1 LAVTA
6 AALLALTGCHADS
19 ASPGHEGVASVG
31 DPRYGSAPTSNP
43 NVTYQ
48 PDVVFVG
55 GGATAIRSAS
65 DDWLTWR
72 IDPNAKNAEKL
83 TRGKIMFLSG
93 RVVGRVLDAHRDG
106 ADLAVTL
113 GPVDITEVI
122 RDGTFAS
129 NGPVSLQAATP
140 YELTAPFWAEADV
153 SDESNDP
160 SATPAVLKA
169 PLAPEAGV
177 ARAVPV
183 AFRAPAPSTAGSVP
197 MPARIAPAA
206 GFKVSPICC
215 AGGVGAHFSYDQD
228 GVRLVGTAT
237 LLMNTPSASFHL
249 EIHGSSVTRAELEVS
264 GGAGL
269 RLDIEAATDAHRNIR
284 KQLAVPVD
292 FSIPIGQILGV
303 PFAVTVNQVIGVTTA
318 FSSKDGN
325 IKASGEWALNQSIG
339 FGYING
345 KFSARAPT
353 ELKVTKSL
361 VDSISG
367 ISVGVSAI
375 MVMYEAK
382 FYVGIG
388 AFGFTAGVYFK
399 LATTAGITIGSA
411 LGSPIEVCRSAQV
424 GVWAGY
430 GVGYTLPAAFT
441 KVINK
446 FLELLNVA
454 PIAKEAGIGEVKNV
468 INKSV
473 ITPDVPICR
482 G

>member
-1 LAVTA
+1 MLDSLRRRLLPVTA
-6 AALLALTGCHADS
+6 AALLALTGCHAGS
-19 ASPGHEGVASVG
+19 AGPSDGAAAGVS
-31 DPRYGSAPTSNP
+31 DPRYGSSPTSHP
-43 NVTYQ
+43 EVTYQ

-55 GGATAIRSAS
+55 GGARAVRSAS
-65 DDWLTWR
+65 ADWLRWR
-72 IDPNAKNAEKL
+72 IDPNAKNAENL
-83 TRGKIMFLSG
+83 TRGKIMFVAG
-93 RVVGRVLDAHRDG
+93 RVVGRVLDAHPDG
-106 ADLAVTL
+106 PDLAVTL

-129 NGPVSLQAATP
+129 DGPVSLEAATP

-153 SDESNDP
+153 SDTP
-160 SATPAVLKA
+160 SDQSAVPAVFKVQPA
-169 PLAPEAGV
+169 SQTPNTRVVP
-177 ARAVPV
+177 AV
-183 AFRAPAPSTAGSVP
+183 FRAPATPTS
-197 MPARIAPAA
+197 

-228 GVRLVGTAT
+228 GVRMVGTAT

-249 EIHGSSVTRAELEVS
+249 EIHGSSVTRAELAVS

-269 RLDIEAATDAHRNIR
+269 RLDIEAATDAHHNIR
-284 KQLAVPVD
+284 KQLAVPID
-292 FSIPIGQILGV
+292 FSVPIGQILGV
-303 PFAVTVNQVIGVTTA
+303 PFAVTVNQAIGVTTA
-318 FSSKDGN
+318 FSAKDGN

-339 FGYING
+339 FGYANG
-345 KFSARAPT
+345 KFSVRAPT
-353 ELKVTKSL
+353 ELTIKKSL

-375 MVMYEAK
+375 LVTYEAK
-382 FYVGIG
+382 FSVGIG
-388 AFGFTAGVYFK
+388 AFGFTAGLYFK
-399 LATTAGITIGSA
+399 LTTTAGITIGSA
-411 LGSPIEVCRSAQV
+411 LGSPITMCRSAQV

-446 FLELLNVA
+446 FLSLLNVA

-473 ITPDVPICR
+473 IAPDVPLCR